1 LGFESIQLE
10 LKPSNP
16 QVKSSQEVEMPER
29 ALTDQ
34 GARPD
39 EFPLLSI
46 NTRVPENPEV
56 AVPQISKEIPT
67 IFQMG
72 RTQNESGV
80 VWITAIFMAIFH
92 LGAIA
97 ALFFFSWTNL
107 IVAAVLYVLAV
118 NCGIGMGYHRL
129 LVHRGYQVPKV
140 VEYFL
145 TICGTLALE
154 GGPIAWVAT
163 HRIHHQHSDKVGDPH
178 TPQEGTWWAHMGWII
193 TGRALNTETEALAHY
208 APDLAK
214 DRVQV
219 WLSKYHWVPLT
230 LLGIGLLLGGTF
242 IEGSIRAGVGLFLWG
257 IFLRVTLGL
266 HATWLVNSAT
276 HLHGGRRFAT
286 RDESRNSWWVALL
299 TGGEGWHNNHH
310 AHPVSAR
317 HGLAWY
323 EFDPNYYGIWLLE
336 KLRLA
341 KNVRIAKFTRRN
353 PDHTVS
359 PTHSATS

>member
-1 LGFESIQLE
+1 MAERDLTNKTKREASRDKHLSASIDRF
-10 LKPSNP
+10 
-16 QVKSSQEVEMPER
+16 V
-29 ALTDQ
+29 T
-34 GARPD
+34 
-39 EFPLLSI
+39 
-46 NTRVPENPEV
+46 ENPKDKG
-56 AVPQISKEIPT
+56 QSSKAAPRIAL
-67 IFQMG
+67 QMG
-72 RTQNESGV
+72 RAHSESGV
-80 VWITAIFMAIFH
+80 VWVTAIFMAIFH
-92 LGAIA
+92 IGAIA

-118 NCGIGMGYHRL
+118 NFGIGMGYHRL
-129 LVHRGYQVPKV
+129 LVHRGYEVPKG

-145 TICGTLALE
+145 TVCGTLALE

-163 HRIHHQHSDKVGDPH
+163 HRVHHQHSDRSGDPH

-193 TGRALNTETEALAHY
+193 TGRALNTQTEALAHY
-208 APDLAK
+208 APDLAR

-230 LLGIGLLLGGTF
+230 LLGIGLLLGGTLA
-242 IEGSIRAGVGLFLWG
+242 GGVKAGVGLFLWG

-276 HLHGGRRFAT
+276 HLHGGRRFET

-310 AHPVSAR
+310 ANPVSAR

-323 EFDPNYYGIWLLE
+323 EFDPNYYGIWLLK

-341 KNVRIAKFTRRN
+341 KHIRVAKFTRRD
-353 PDHTVS
+353 PDPS
-359 PTHSATS
+359 ASETHMTTS

>member
-1 LGFESIQLE
+1 
-10 LKPSNP
+10 
-16 QVKSSQEVEMPER
+16 MPEK
-29 ALTDQ
+29 ALTEK
-34 GARPD
+34 ARQDATQDKHLWPAID
-39 EFPLLSI
+39 TLA
-46 NTRVPENPEV
+46 RENPRDV
-56 AVPQISKEIPT
+56 RQRSQPASPT
-67 IFQMG
+67 GIQMG
-72 RTQNESGV
+72 RTQHESGM
-80 VWITAIFMAIFH
+80 VWTTTIFMAIFH
-92 LGAIA
+92 LGSIA

-107 IVAAVLYVLAV
+107 IAAAVLYVLAV
-118 NCGIGMGYHRL
+118 DCGIGMGYHRL
-129 LVHRGYQVPKV
+129 LVHRDYQVPKA

-145 TICGTLALE
+145 AICGTLALE

-163 HRIHHQHSDKVGDPH
+163 HRIHHQHSDHLGDPH

-193 TGRALNTETEALAHY
+193 TGRALNTQTEALAHY

-230 LLGIGLLLGGTF
+230 IVGIGLLVVGTLTGG
-242 IEGSIRAGVGLFLWG
+242 IRAGVGLFLWA

-310 AHPVSAR
+310 ANPVSAR
-317 HGLAWY
+317 HGLVWY
-323 EFDPNYYGIWLLE
+323 EFDPNYYGIWLLA
-336 KLRLA
+336 KLGLA
-341 KNVRIAKFTRRN
+341 KHIQIAEFARRD
-353 PDHTVS
+353 PGQTVS
-359 PTHSATS
+359 TTHMTTS

>member
-1 LGFESIQLE
+1 MADKDLID
-10 LKPSNP
+10 K
-16 QVKSSQEVEMPER
+16 
-29 ALTDQ
+29 ALTKKANRNASE
-34 GARPD
+34 GRHRPPSAD
-39 EFPLLSI
+39 GSV
-46 NTRVPENPEV
+46 RENPDHTRSFGKP
-56 AVPQISKEIPT
+56 ASRTEI
-67 IFQMG
+67 QMG
-72 RTQNESGV
+72 RAQSESGV

-107 IVAAVLYVLAV
+107 IVAAILYVLAV
-118 NCGIGMGYHRL
+118 DCGIGMGYHRL
-129 LVHRGYQVPKV
+129 LVHRGYEVPKA

-145 TICGTLALE
+145 TVCGTLALE

-163 HRIHHQHSDKVGDPH
+163 HRIHHQHSDRPGDPH

-193 TGRALNTETEALAHY
+193 TGRALNTQTEALAHY

-214 DRVQV
+214 NRVQV
-219 WLSKYHWVPLT
+219 WLSKFHWVPLT
-230 LLGIGLLLGGTF
+230 TLAIGLLLVGTLTGGVK
-242 IEGSIRAGVGLFLWG
+242 AGMGLFLWG

-266 HATWLVNSAT
+266 HATWLVNSVT

-310 AHPVSAR
+310 ANPVSAR

-336 KLRLA
+336 KLKLA
-341 KNVRIAKFTRRN
+341 NRIRIAKFTRKD
-353 PDHTVS
+353 PH
-359 PTHSATS
+359 PTAPETHMTTS